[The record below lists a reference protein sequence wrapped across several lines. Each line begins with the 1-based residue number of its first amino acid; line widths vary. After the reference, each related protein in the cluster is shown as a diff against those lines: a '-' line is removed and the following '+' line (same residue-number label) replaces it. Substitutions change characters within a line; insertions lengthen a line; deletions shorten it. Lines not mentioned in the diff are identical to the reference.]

1 MNSTR
6 DPNVNIMKTVAVIGG
21 GPAGLMAAE
30 VLSRHE
36 VNVKLYEAKPSV
48 GRKFLIAGKG
58 GLNLTH
64 SEPLDSFVARYG
76 PRSDVI
82 QRLLDVF
89 GPDDVRAW
97 CQELGI
103 ETIVGH
109 SRRVFPA
116 NMKAAPLLR
125 AWLQR
130 LRDSGVDFQTRHRW
144 QGWNQD
150 GCLLFETPDGP
161 LSAKPDAVVIALGG
175 ASWPKLG
182 SDGAWVPLFTQRG
195 IDVAPLQSSNCGF
208 DVNWSDHF
216 RQRNAGQPLK
226 SVVLKFA
233 GSAGEIFQRQGSCV
247 VTENGLEGSLIYA
260 ASALLRD
267 ELTIRGSA
275 TIALDLAPD
284 RSLEELIQRLSI
296 PRRSRTISSHL
307 RSKVNIKGVETGL
320 LREFAAD
327 ALDDATRLAHA
338 IKDLTITITA
348 ARPIAES
355 ISTAGGVCFE
365 SLNEWM
371 MVKSQ
376 PGLFC
381 AGEMLD
387 WEAPT
392 GGYLLTACF
401 ASGRVAGQG
410 ALQWVK
416 R

>member
-1 MNSTR
+1 
-6 DPNVNIMKTVAVIGG
+6 
-21 GPAGLMAAE
+21 
-30 VLSRHE
+30 
-36 VNVKLYEAKPSV
+36 
-48 GRKFLIAGKG
+48 
-58 GLNLTH
+58 
-64 SEPLDSFVARYG
+64 
-76 PRSDVI
+76 
-82 QRLLDVF
+82 
-89 GPDDVRAW
+89 
-97 CQELGI
+97 
-103 ETIVGH
+103 
-109 SRRVFPA
+109 
-116 NMKAAPLLR
+116 
-125 AWLQR
+125 
-130 LRDSGVDFQTRHRW
+130 
-144 QGWNQD
+144 
-150 GCLLFETPDGP
+150 
-161 LSAKPDAVVIALGG
+161 
-175 ASWPKLG
+175 
-182 SDGAWVPLFTQRG
+182 
-195 IDVAPLQSSNCGF
+195 LQSSNCGF

-233 GSAGEIFQRQGSCV
+233 GSAGEVFQRQGSCV
-247 VTENGLEGSLIYA
+247 VTKNGLEGSLIYA
-260 ASALLRD
+260 ASALIRD
-267 ELTIRGSA
+267 EISIRGSA

-284 RSLEELIQRLSI
+284 RSLEELIRRLSI

-338 IKDLTITITA
+338 IKDLPITITA

-355 ISTAGGVCFE
+355 ISTSGGVRFE

-376 PGLFC
+376 PGTFC

-410 ALQWVK
+410 ALQWIQ
-416 R
+416 RQ